1 MKKWKFRLSV
11 NLKLSILITLT
22 IFIIAV
28 ISAVVIRMLFMSL
41 IVLNDSMTIFNTVD
55 SVMEYAGEID
65 EDEEVDKCINSISAG
80 DDSIEEVGLVT
91 YDREESE
98 LTVIRSTDKDRNGI
112 TENAEFTDQSD
123 IFSDVSYMMS
133 DYGLSDLY
141 YTALYPIDN
150 YAEENSQYYIYVK
163 KDSHKSEDEAAAFLI
178 IYTFIFVVLM
188 IIVGIFV
195 FQLMKIT
202 VTRPIKKLS
211 KAANE
216 FALNSD
222 KIKDT
227 KFFSGLKIRSHDE
240 IMELA
245 ATMQKM
251 EDSLHEYIEDFE
263 KVTEEKQRI
272 STEIEVAAN
281 IQANML
287 PKFVSDESLP
297 YDITFFI
304 KPARIVGGDFYDY
317 FRIDDDRIALVIAD
331 VSDKGVPA
339 SLFMVQSRSVINN
352 CIMTC
357 PDDLSKAMENA
368 NKHLCYNNEDM
379 MFVTVFACIYVISSG
394 KLFYVNAGHEN
405 PIVYKADA
413 GEYLL
418 IKEDHDVFL
427 GIMDD
432 QSFVCREM
440 DLSKG
445 DKLYLY
451 TDGVTDVADAHEN
464 LYGEER
470 IASTFNKNKTLSGK
484 EIFDALLE
492 DIDAYRGDVPQ
503 PDDITM
509 LLFEV

>member
-1 MKKWKFRLSV
+1 MKKRKFRISV

-22 IFIIAV
+22 IFIIAI
-28 ISAVVIRMLFMSL
+28 ISTVVIWMLFMSL
-41 IVLNDSMTIFNTVD
+41 IVLNDSMAIFNTVD

-65 EDEEVDKCINSISAG
+65 DDEEVDKCINSISAG

-123 IFSDVSYMMS
+123 IFSDVSYMLS

-163 KDSHKSEDEAAAFLI
+163 KDSHKSEDEAAALLI

-304 KPARIVGGDFYDY
+304 K
-317 FRIDDDRIALVIAD
+317 
-331 VSDKGVPA
+331 
-339 SLFMVQSRSVINN
+339 
-352 CIMTC
+352 
-357 PDDLSKAMENA
+357 LSNSPPL
-368 NKHLCYNNEDM
+368 H
-379 MFVTVFACIYVISSG
+379 
-394 KLFYVNAGHEN
+394 
-405 PIVYKADA
+405 
-413 GEYLL
+413 
-418 IKEDHDVFL
+418 
-427 GIMDD
+427 
-432 QSFVCREM
+432 R
-440 DLSKG
+440 
-445 DKLYLY
+445 
-451 TDGVTDVADAHEN
+451 
-464 LYGEER
+464 R
-470 IASTFNKNKTLSGK
+470 
-484 EIFDALLE
+484 
-492 DIDAYRGDVPQ
+492 
-503 PDDITM
+503 
-509 LLFEV
+509 